1 MRFGL
6 LIDGGYARALAKAKS
21 PVQEYYGLGF
31 IQDICRQCC
40 VPPSEHKY
48 SARSKHPATRVAIP
62 PGLLDKEDWGVLL
75 RIMYYDAPP
84 FRGTLELPVSGEMQ
98 EFSESDSFLRRL
110 AALDHVAVRRGH
122 LRFKAWTPKKKQ
134 PKEDKDYRPVFEQ
147 KGVDTRIAL
156 DIAAFCEQKTVDR
169 IVLMSGDT
177 DMIPALKYARKAGL
191 RVTLLQLPPPAQK
204 ISPLLLEHCDFLY
217 PMAWPPVS
225 KQAAVR

>member
-1 MRFGL
+1 MRFAL

-40 VPPSEHKY
+40 VPPLE
-48 SARSKHPATRVAIP
+48 AADERLRSYGDFPT
-62 PGLLDKEDWGVLL
+62 GLLDKEDWGTLL
-75 RIMYYDAPP
+75 RVLYYDAPL
-84 FRGTLELPVSGEMQ
+84 FHGTVKLPVSGNMR
-98 EFSESDSFLRRL
+98 EFVGSDLFLKEL
-110 AALDHVAVRRGH
+110 AALNHIAVRRGY
-122 LRFKAWTPKKKQ
+122 LKFKGWKPKKEYPQ
-134 PKEDKDYRPVFEQ
+134 NDEDYRPDFEQ

-177 DMIPALKYARKAGL
+177 DMIPALKYARRAGL
-191 RVTLLQLPPPAQK
+191 RVTLLQLPPPTQE

-217 PMAWPPVS
+217 PMEWPPLPRMGV
-225 KQAAVR
+225 AE